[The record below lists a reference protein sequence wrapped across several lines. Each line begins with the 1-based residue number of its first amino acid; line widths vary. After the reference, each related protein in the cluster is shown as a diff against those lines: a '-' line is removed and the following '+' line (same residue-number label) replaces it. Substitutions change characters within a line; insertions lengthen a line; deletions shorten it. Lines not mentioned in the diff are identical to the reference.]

1 MSLHNHFD
9 QLLLS
14 DSYKSTLVDTVFTE
28 LSTVYTDFESRDLR
42 FRLKQAKSFVFAI
55 DTIAQNYPV
64 SSKDIEMLLVY
75 LDKVKSLF
83 YDKFFWNRTLG
94 NLYKKM
100 FELNSW
106 KRTVISTQKYK
117 VETETALVIFTTQ
130 SQAIIEDLSDA
141 NLGAFKNLV
150 FCQTG
155 YDGDYRVE
163 VEMINL
169 PKPILDVKDYK
180 KEMITMSEFI
190 PMSINEPMVLSA
202 GYEID
207 PKNIVSIELGDYLVA
222 MYQFETKIKIVVSKI
237 DKR

>member
-42 FRLKQAKSFVFAI
+42 FRLKQAKPFVFALNA
-55 DTIAQNYPV
+55 IAQNYPV
-64 SSKDIEMLLVY
+64 SANNIESLLEY
-75 LDKVKSLF
+75 MDKVKSLF
-83 YDKFFWNRTLG
+83 YDRFFWNRTLG

-106 KRTVISTQKYK
+106 ERTLISSKKYK
-117 VETETALVIFTTQ
+117 VDTETALVILTTQ
-130 SQAIIEDLSDA
+130 SQAIIEDLTDA
-141 NLGAFKNLV
+141 NLNSMKNLV

-180 KEMITMSEFI
+180 KEMITTSEFI
-190 PMSINEPMVLSA
+190 PMLITEPMVLTA

-207 PKNIVSIELGDYLVA
+207 PKNIISIESGEYLVA
-222 MYQFETKIKIVVSKI
+222 MYQFETKIKIVVSSV
-237 DKR
+237 DKK